1 MKNSFLWLYFAAAVL
16 TIAAQIFAWD
26 ALHHWSK
33 PFLMIFLLAYYLV
46 RIPKTG
52 RSLAVIIALI
62 FSFLGDSFLLYEEK
76 NELYFML
83 GLGAF
88 LIAHITY
95 IVAYKYHVDEINGD
109 ELMGIHRVRMAFP
122 IILAGCGLVV
132 VLFPHLGDLKFPVSV
147 YALILVLMV
156 LNALF
161 RYNRTDRRSFWLVFF
176 GAILFMISDALL
188 AINKFLIDLP
198 FSGLWIMTSYVF
210 AQLLIIEGLI
220 VHKLTT
226 RNL

>member
-1 MKNSFLWLYFAAAVL
+1 
-16 TIAAQIFAWD
+16 
-26 ALHHWSK
+26 
-33 PFLMIFLLAYYLV
+33 
-46 RIPKTG
+46 
-52 RSLAVIIALI
+52 
-62 FSFLGDSFLLYEEK
+62 
-76 NELYFML
+76 
-83 GLGAF
+83 
-88 LIAHITY
+88 
-95 IVAYKYHVDEINGD
+95 
-109 ELMGIHRVRMAFP
+109 
-122 IILAGCGLVV
+122 
-132 VLFPHLGDLKFPVSV
+132 
-147 YALILVLMV
+147 MV

>member
-1 MKNSFLWLYFAAAVL
+1 
-16 TIAAQIFAWD
+16 
-26 ALHHWSK
+26 
-33 PFLMIFLLAYYLV
+33 
-46 RIPKTG
+46 
-52 RSLAVIIALI
+52 
-62 FSFLGDSFLLYEEK
+62 
-76 NELYFML
+76 ML